1 MSKCKYAFCNDCRK
15 SYHARF
21 KLCLKINEND
31 KYLGIPIEDLEAYPL
46 LPPDSYDKNN
56 ERKIWKEELIEQ
68 SKSIQMDQLFQ
79 QMMRKKTAVQ
89 CPGCSVATEKS
100 EGCNKMKCSLCK
112 TDFCFNCGSKIGN
125 NHDHFVD
132 PSSPCYKLLFLA
144 CLVLKIYTKLYIH
157 INKEGT
163 RNIV

>member
-1 MSKCKYAFCNDCRK
+1 MNAKYGRK
-15 SYHARF
+15 RIDRA
-21 KLCLKINEND
+21 
-31 KYLGIPIEDLEAYPL
+31 IEEY
-46 LPPDSYDKNN
+46 
-56 ERKIWKEELIEQ
+56 
-68 SKSIQMDQLFQ
+68 QMDQLFQ
-79 QMMRKKTAVQ
+79 QMMRERKTVVQ

-144 CLVLKIYTKLYIH
+144 CLVLKIYSKLYIH

-163 RNIV
+163 RNIVQYLLGCL